1 MPRAGLALEL
11 LALGLALAV
20 PMAPAMAQDVPLK
33 ALGRFDGWRENALV
47 GYGLVTGLSGSG
59 DSRNNVVTR
68 QALRNVLSR
77 LGANVLP
84 DDISSRN
91 VAAVI
96 VTARLPASANV
107 GDRIDITVSS
117 IGDARSLA
125 GGTLLLTS
133 LTGPDQQVYALAQ
146 GSLVVGGHQFEAQL
160 NMAQRNYPTTGRV
173 AEGATIERSVDAR
186 LVNARGE
193 IAFLLAE
200 PDFATAQAI
209 ARAIDARVGPGL
221 ATVANA
227 DRVLVKA
234 PAEGAPLA
242 ELLSTIEALT
252 VRPGRQYRVVVNERT
267 GTVVAGAD
275 VKISPVAISQG
286 DIRVTVETRNEGSQ
300 PSYISGYA
308 TDITSLVVSNT
319 KLAVEEGRNDATLR
333 FGNTTIGDLVQGLT
347 ALRVDTRRIISVL
360 QALKTA
366 GALHAELVVQ

>member
-1 MPRAGLALEL
+1 MKRLITAALLCTVLASP
-11 LALGLALAV
+11 AV
-20 PMAPAMAQDVPLK
+20 AVAQEVPLK

-59 DSRNNVVTR
+59 DSRNSAVTR

-84 DDISSRN
+84 EDISSRN

-107 GDRIDITVSS
+107 GDRIDVTVSS
-117 IGDARSLA
+117 VGDARSLA

-133 LTGPDQQVYALAQ
+133 LSGADQQVYALAQ

-160 NMAQRNYPTTGRV
+160 NLSQRNYPTTGRI

-186 LVNARGE
+186 LVNGRGE

-200 PDFATAQAI
+200 PDFGTAQAI
-209 ARAIDARVGPGL
+209 ARTIDARLGAGA
-221 ATVANA
+221 ATATDA
-227 DRVLVKA
+227 DRVTIRVA
-234 PAEGAPLA
+234 QDAPLA
-242 ELLSTIEALT
+242 EVVSTIEALS

-267 GTVVAGAD
+267 GTVVSGAD

-300 PSYISGYA
+300 PSYVSGYA
-308 TDITSLVVSNT
+308 TDIASLVISNT
-319 KLAVEEGRNDATLR
+319 KLEVEEGRNDATVR
-333 FGNTTIGDLVQGLT
+333 YGTTTIGDLVQGLT